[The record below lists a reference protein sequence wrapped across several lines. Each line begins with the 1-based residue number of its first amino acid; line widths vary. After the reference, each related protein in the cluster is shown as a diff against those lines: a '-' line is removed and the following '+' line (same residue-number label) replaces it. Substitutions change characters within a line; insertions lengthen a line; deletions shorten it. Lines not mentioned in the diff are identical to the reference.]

1 MRIYL
6 SSIIGYLAVFVSA
19 SALAQP
25 AQPADATVSGAVATA
40 PVMLEKVL
48 VSGEQ
53 PGPGMWKISKGEHVL
68 WIVGTQSP
76 LPKKMTWRAKQ
87 METMV
92 AQSQEILTGPSIS
105 VSMKQIG
112 FFKTLFLIPAA
123 MEARKNPDGATL
135 KGIVPADLY
144 ARWLILRDKYIGD
157 YQDEESDIERWRP
170 MFAALELYRKA
181 INQAGLTSSNL
192 VVTAVTDTAKK
203 YNVKLTDIKVEP
215 AIGDARAAIN
225 ELKSVR
231 LADVDCFAKTIDR
244 IETDLQLMR
253 TRANAWASG
262 DISAIRA
269 LPINDQRAACE
280 AAISNA
286 SFIKILG
293 VQNIRAQLESA
304 WLNAAE
310 SALTNNTVTLAVLPI
325 EQMLKTDGYLARLKA
340 KGYAVLEPDSA
351 TE

>member
-1 MRIYL
+1 LRIYL

-253 TRANAWASG
+253 TRA
-262 DISAIRA
+262 D
-269 LPINDQRAACE
+269 
-280 AAISNA
+280 
-286 SFIKILG
+286 
-293 VQNIRAQLESA
+293 
-304 WLNAAE
+304 
-310 SALTNNTVTLAVLPI
+310 
-325 EQMLKTDGYLARLKA
+325 
-340 KGYAVLEPDSA
+340 
-351 TE
+351 